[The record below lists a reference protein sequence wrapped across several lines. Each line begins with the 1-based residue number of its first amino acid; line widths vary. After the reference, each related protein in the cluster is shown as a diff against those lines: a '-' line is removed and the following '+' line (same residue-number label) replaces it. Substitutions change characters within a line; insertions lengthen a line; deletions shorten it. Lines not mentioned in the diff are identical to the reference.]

1 MTDPIADVAD
11 YRLAA
16 RRRIPRF
23 LFDYIDG
30 GSYGEHTLR
39 RNIADLAAVTLDQ
52 RVMRDVANIDTTT
65 CLFGQPMAM
74 PLILAPVGL
83 AGLAARR
90 GEVQA
95 ARAANAAGIPFC
107 LSTVS
112 ACSIEE
118 VAASGTAFWFQLY
131 TLKDRDVMASL
142 IDRAAAAG
150 CPALVYTVDLPRPG
164 ARYRDIRSGLTGSAG
179 RRADLR
185 LLAQALARPS
195 WAWDVGVNGRPLT
208 LGNLRGIV
216 GARAPLGDFL
226 GWLGRNFD
234 PSATWADLAWVRARW
249 TGTLVVKGVL
259 HPDDAASAVDAGA
272 DGIVVSNHGG
282 RQLDGAVSAV
292 AALPAIVDRVG
303 GQATILAD
311 GGVRSGLDILKL
323 LSLGADGALIGR
335 PWTWALGA
343 RGGEGV
349 AHLLDLLKVE
359 LETAMALTGR
369 MTLCRRHDASS
380 PYCVRK
386 PAQLPFG
393 QHTEAL

>member
-11 YRLAA
+11 YRRAA

-30 GSYGEHTLR
+30 GSYAEHTLH

-52 RVMRDVANIDTTT
+52 RVMRDVAGIDTTT
-65 CLFGQPMAM
+65 RLFGQPMAM

-95 ARAANAAGIPFC
+95 ARAASAAGIPFC

-118 VAASGTAFWFQLY
+118 VATGAGFWFQLY
-131 TLKDRDVMASL
+131 TLRDRGVMATL

-150 CPALVYTVDLPRPG
+150 CSALVYTVDLPRPG

-179 RRADLR
+179 WRADLR
-185 LLAQALARPS
+185 LFAQALARPG
-195 WAWDVGVNGRPLT
+195 WAWDVGLNGRPLT

-216 GARAPLGDFL
+216 GTNAPLGDFL

-234 PSATWADLAWVRARW
+234 PGATWDDLAWVRARW
-249 TGTLVVKGVL
+249 AGTLVVKGVL
-259 HPDDAASAVDAGA
+259 HPDDAAAAIDAGA

-303 GQATILAD
+303 GRTTIFAD

-323 LSLGADGALIGR
+323 LSLGADGAMIGR
-335 PWTWALGA
+335 PWAWALGA
-343 RGGEGV
+343 RGERGV
-349 AHLLDLLKVE
+349 AHLVNFLKIE

-369 MTLCRRHDASS
+369 TTLKHFSELS
-380 PYCVRK
+380 
-386 PAQLPFG
+386 QT
-393 QHTEAL
+393 Q